1 MYIWNLD
8 HFKSNL
14 WNNLISNGN
23 QISSPTVQCCQT
35 YSSLFF
41 SLQNKQYPALPDEID
56 FSLLQENEEWE
67 IFFSCILPFT
77 EIVFSTVQED
87 AKEVFRINKICSLL
101 IALSKIFS
109 RYYNRVRILREPL
122 PHFLPTIF
130 CRISFLK
137 SIQITFEHGFALLDI
152 SPIRKM

>member
-1 MYIWNLD
+1 MSGYRVITRIPDSSTTGRYWNYPKTGRPVFG
-8 HFKSNL
+8 H
-14 WNNLISNGN
+14 
-23 QISSPTVQCCQT
+23 
-35 YSSLFF
+35 SLYVF
-41 SLQNKQYPALPDEID
+41 SFQSKEYPALPDEID

-67 IFFSCILPFT
+67 IFFTCILPFT
-77 EIVFSTVQED
+77 EIVLSTVQEE
-87 AKEVFRINKICSLL
+87 AKEVFRLNKICALL
-101 IALSKIFS
+101 IALSKTFS

-137 SIQITFEHGFALLDI
+137 CIQITFEAGFALLDI